1 MTTFKTR
8 LIATA
13 VTTVLATGLAAAA
26 FAGGASAQPVER
38 PTARAVTLWWV
49 VFNAPENC
57 HANPGAAIQCD
68 PADVFGTEFLKSVEA
83 GSPNPLLIAPNMDA
97 EPAVLFATGGATNRR
112 GQLRLT
118 GALFRSPAGEPLDLS
133 PGVDPMGFGKGL
145 ENADAE
151 VHRVVRDHGAVNR
164 DDYLPQI
171 TNFLDPY
178 CSDPRLLYF
187 AGDNLCADVQ
197 FAVFG
202 AGADGATPVFEFADP
217 NSPLA
222 GADAYLMR
230 DGDGIRVV
238 LETRIRNMQ
247 Q

>member
-1 MTTFKTR
+1 MTTLKTR
-8 LIATA
+8 LIASA
-13 VTTVLATGLAAAA
+13 LATGLAAAA

-38 PTARAVTLWWV
+38 PAARAVTMWWV

-57 HANPGAAIQCD
+57 LGSPGADIQCN

-97 EPAVLFATGGATNRR
+97 EPAVLFATGGITNRR
-112 GQLRLT
+112 GAIRLT
-118 GALFRSPAGEPLDLS
+118 GALFRNPAGEPLDLA

-145 ENADAE
+145 ENPDAE
-151 VHRVVRDHGAVNR
+151 IHMVVRDHGAVNR

-178 CSDPRLLYF
+178 CSDPNLLYF
-187 AGDNLCADVQ
+187 SGDNLCSDVQ

-202 AGADGATPVFEFADP
+202 AGADGATAVFEFADP
-217 NSPLA
+217 SSPLA

-230 DGDGIRVV
+230 DGDGVRIV

-247 Q
+247 